1 MYQLFIHVI
10 ELQVGGLMPMQ
21 TIAEWLKLQMSDARS
36 VIVAFVGLAVTI
48 GMIWR
53 WVKSGFALS
62 QLIMV
67 GVVAAL
73 AFWLIVGGGMQT
85 LSDLFAEQSRAK

>member
-1 MYQLFIHVI
+1 
-10 ELQVGGLMPMQ
+10 MPMQ

-62 QLIMV
+62 QLVIGRCRRRRA
-67 GVVAAL
+67 GVL
-73 AFWLIVGGGMQT
+73 G
-85 LSDLFAEQSRAK
+85 